1 MGTGATISTGGGPSR
16 RKRKGGS
23 SVSGTSYYNKNQN
36 TYSYGV
42 VIQIND
48 DKSIIYT
55 PLGDRVTKGGEKK
68 GKAFPFY
75 GNNQKVPAPDNIVP
89 LVNGP
94 AQSLDNDPSNQYNR
108 TTYYLDPVDIQGTV
122 NENNVSDTSGGQTNN
137 PSYNDSQMG
146 FNGPANY
153 TSGPVTKEVKTFRDV
168 TIAVILNLEG
178 GYYHPNMLKDG
189 RVRDSRYGSSGE
201 TMYGLDRKA
210 GGKPISD
217 CEPCKRFWGIL
228 DQNNAP
234 NTWRWNYIP
243 PDPLKS
249 QLLDLAVQI
258 MEPLF
263 TSTLNRYV
271 PEKEIQDIIFSDG
284 RLLFNFIY
292 AQWNGPG
299 WFQGWARD
307 IRKAYQSGVKD
318 SGSLTALFVRR
329 RINNANLLSKG
340 NKQNSLIA
348 QGGNKIAKIVGVV

>member
-1 MGTGATISTGGGPSR
+1 
-16 RKRKGGS
+16 
-23 SVSGTSYYNKNQN
+23 
-36 TYSYGV
+36 
-42 VIQIND
+42 
-48 DKSIIYT
+48 
-55 PLGDRVTKGGEKK
+55 
-68 GKAFPFY
+68 
-75 GNNQKVPAPDNIVP
+75 
-89 LVNGP
+89 
-94 AQSLDNDPSNQYNR
+94 
-108 TTYYLDPVDIQGTV
+108 
-122 NENNVSDTSGGQTNN
+122 
-137 PSYNDSQMG
+137 
-146 FNGPANY
+146 
-153 TSGPVTKEVKTFRDV
+153 
-168 TIAVILNLEG
+168 
-178 GYYHPNMLKDG
+178 MLKDG
-189 RVRDSRYGSSGE
+189 RVKDSRYGSSGE

-234 NTWRWNYIP
+234 NTWKWNYIP
-243 PDPLKS
+243 PEPLKT

-263 TSTLNRYV
+263 TGTLNRYV
-271 PEKEIQDIIFSDG
+271 PEKEIQDVIFSDG